1 MLNKTPNYKVNPMEP
16 GQLNQLIAKKVE
28 DAKKNNQT
36 YEMTHELTKKIE
48 FAQIKMRKDHLY
60 YNLQNDRTL
69 IAVKEFVDEHGK
81 DKDYFDIGNSFNLE
95 QQDNYHKIIH
105 GFISKTMVDEFNR
118 HKEQRFPVYI
128 TSEGILTN
136 GNTRMSCWR
145 EMDIFDEID
154 CRVFPAEF
162 SSDWDLMRE
171 IVDEQDNAIDIKQE
185 YKWYARAER
194 MARNIDAWPKAKTP
208 SGKINFAHIAQKMK
222 YRTAAEAENNFK
234 MYQLAQEFIA
244 TKNFP
249 NYKKVSDLDAL
260 GSDSGKQAFET
271 LAKSRK
277 TKETKIHDDILERI
291 TRTCF
296 EIMGTDNAGT
306 YKSKHLAIQ
315 DQWKNANILRLQKA
329 LDQSGNRP
337 IDVLGGE
344 KREKGDEK
352 KFESKPFHGKES
364 DDRKKVLE
372 SELKDTKLAI
382 EKEKDKGTKQLFKKK
397 MGRTIN
403 QVTETIFILDD
414 TSDLTGIEDLF
425 TLLDNKVDELK
436 NKVKVIKDKK

>member
-1 MLNKTPNYKVNPMEP
+1 MLNETPNYKVNPMAP
-16 GQLNQLIAKKVE
+16 GQLSQLIAEKVDE
-28 DAKKNNQT
+28 AKKNNQT
-36 YEMTHELTKKIE
+36 HEMTHDLTKKIE
-48 FAQIKMRKDHLY
+48 FVQIKMRKDHLY
-60 YNLQNDRTL
+60 YNVQNDRTL
-69 IAVKEFVDEHGK
+69 IAVKEFIEDNGK
-81 DKDYFDIGNSFNLE
+81 DKDYFSISNSFNLE

-105 GFISKTMVDEFNR
+105 GFISKTMVEEFNR
-118 HKEQRFPVYI
+118 HKDQRFPVYI
-128 TSEGILTN
+128 TSEGILAN

-194 MARNIDAWPKAKTP
+194 MAMNIEAWPKAKTP
-208 SGKINFAHIAQKMK
+208 TGKINFAHIAQKMK
-222 YRTAAEAENNFK
+222 YRTSSEAENNFK

-315 DQWKNANILRLQKA
+315 DQWKNGNILRLQKI
-329 LDQSGNRP
+329 LDQSGDKP
-337 IDVLGGE
+337 IDILGGE
-344 KREKGDEK
+344 KKEKEDAK
-352 KFESKPFHGKES
+352 KFESKPYHGKES

-372 SELKDTKLAI
+372 DELKDTKIAI
-382 EKEKDKGTKQLFKKK
+382 EIEKDKGTKQLFKKK
-397 MGRTIN
+397 VHKTIN
-403 QVTETIFILDD
+403 QLGDTAFVLDD
-414 TSDLTGIEDLF
+414 TSDLAGIDDLF
-425 TLLDNKVDELK
+425 TLLDDAVDKLK
-436 NKVKVIKDKK
+436 NKVKVVKDKR